1 MPAAASNTGRVIV
14 ITGASRGIGARTA
27 QLAAQRG
34 YRVCVNYQAN
44 RAKADEVVRGIESAG
59 GHAMAVQADVGDAA
73 AVARMFETVDR
84 DLGRVSALVNNAGV
98 NDIAQGRVDEVSA
111 DEVRRLFNT
120 NVVSQFLCSRE
131 AIRRMS
137 TKHGGTGG
145 AIVNLSSTL
154 AHTAA
159 AGRFIAYGATKGAI
173 EAFSYSL
180 AQEVAGEGIRVN
192 CCRPGPSD
200 TDMIPPGRIAQIGA
214 QLPMGRISSPDEV
227 ANAILWLLSDE
238 ASYVSGTTLAVT
250 GAR

>member
-1 MPAAASNTGRVIV
+1 MEAATPGVDRVIV

-27 QLAAQRG
+27 SIAAQRG
-34 YRVCVNYQAN
+34 YRVCINYQSN
-44 RAKADEVVRGIESAG
+44 RTKADEVVRSIEAAG
-59 GHAMAVQADVGDAA
+59 GHAVAVQADVGDAA

-84 DLGRVSALVNNAGV
+84 ELGTVTALVNNAGV
-98 NDIAQGRVDEVSA
+98 NDIAQGRVDEVTA
-111 DEVRRLFNT
+111 DDLRRLFNT
-120 NVVSQFLCSRE
+120 NVVSLFLCSRE

-137 TKHGGTGG
+137 TKHGGRGG
-145 AIVNLSSTL
+145 TIVNLSSTL

-180 AQEVAGEGIRVN
+180 AQEVAAEGIRVN

-214 QLPMGRISSPDEV
+214 QLPMGRISTPDEV

-238 ASYVSGTTLAVT
+238 ASYVSGTILGVT

>member
-1 MPAAASNTGRVIV
+1 MAASNAGRVIV
-14 ITGASRGIGARTA
+14 VTGASRGIGARTA

-34 YRVCVNYQAN
+34 YAVCVNYQAN
-44 RAKADEVVRGIESAG
+44 RAKADEVVRGIESKG
-59 GHAMAVQADVGDAA
+59 GRALAVQADVGDAA

-84 DLGRVSALVNNAGV
+84 DLGRISALVNNAGV

-111 DEVRRLFNT
+111 DDVRRLFNT

-180 AQEVAGEGIRVN
+180 AQEVAAEGIRVN

-214 QLPMGRISSPDEV
+214 QLPMGRISTPDEV

>member
-1 MPAAASNTGRVIV
+1 MATATPGSGRVIV
-14 ITGASRGIGARTA
+14 VTGASRGIGARTA
-27 QLAAQRG
+27 QRAAERG
-34 YRVCVNYQAN
+34 YRVCVNYQSN
-44 RAKADEVVRGIESAG
+44 RARADEVVRGIESAG
-59 GHAMAVQADVGDAA
+59 GRAIAVQADVGDAD
-73 AVARMFETVDR
+73 AVARMFDTVDR
-84 DLGRVSALVNNAGV
+84 ELGRVTALVNNAGV
-98 NDIAQGRVDEVSA
+98 NDIAQGRVDEVA
-111 DEVRRLFNT
+111 IDEVRRLFNT
-120 NVVSQFLCSRE
+120 NVMSQFLCSRE

-137 TKHGGTGG
+137 TKHGGQGG

-180 AQEVAGEGIRVN
+180 AQEVAAEGIRVN

-214 QLPMGRISSPDEV
+214 QLPMGRISTPDEV
-227 ANAILWLLSDE
+227 ANTILWLLSDE